1 MNKFDKTVKELKTDI
16 KELETEFSKRTE
28 GLDEVTKQKAAELV
42 EKTKVVINSSIE
54 KVSAV
59 IKDLADEEEL
69 NDLLDK
75 IKAKAKEA
83 VDYAIEKID
92 DLINNGGQTDIDKLH
107 DDIMADFDKLK
118 ESDIYKTTTV
128 LIKEGY
134 AKINEFLEKPEVKET
149 IKKAKKTTIDLA
161 EKGVAGLK
169 KVLEDKDEPKKKAT
183 TKKTATKKTPAKK
196 TVAKKTTKKKS
207 A

>member
-1 MNKFDKTVKELKTDI
+1 MNKFDKTVKELKADI

-54 KVSAV
+54 KVNAV

-196 TVAKKTTKKKS
+196 TVTKKTTKKKS